1 MVVPPLLLQL
11 IVKKL
16 NRNRDQYHA
25 KQRLHGW
32 VDAQPVPDAVVLVA
46 SAVSH
51 AIVRCGCFGLLPSI
65 VGRGYFIRREE
76 FLVVL
81 MLKVK

>member
-1 MVVPPLLLQL
+1 MVVPPFLLQL

-25 KQRLHGW
+25 KRRLHGW
-32 VDAQPVPDAVVLVA
+32 VVAQPVPDAVVFVA
-46 SAVSH
+46 SAVSN
-51 AIVRCGCFGLLPSI
+51 AVVRCGCFGLLSSI
-65 VGRGYFIRREE
+65 AGRGYFILREE

-81 MLKVK
+81 MPKVK